1 MIAIKN
7 MEMPKSCK
15 ECPMTYKDEVD
26 YRICT
31 IIGKN
36 VDYGRANEIHS
47 DCPIVEIVTC
57 KDCKHWDKDI
67 TPRVPDTKEYHFCP
81 MMDCNTAEDFFCGD
95 GKRRE

>member
-1 MIAIKN
+1 

-47 DCPIVEIVTC
+47 DCPLVEIITC
-57 KDCKHWDKDI
+57 KDCKHCKKD
-67 TPRVPDTKEYHFCP
+67 TSEGEKLLWCKRDSCAVS
-81 MMDCNTAEDFFCGD
+81 EDYYCG
-95 GKRRE
+95 GGRRE